1 MATSCKDAI
10 KAWETAEGKVAA
22 DSEDVRL
29 CPISLQM
36 PVIQKMDA
44 SLSGLK
50 KCKHLRLST
59 NSIDKITGL
68 NGMECLTILS
78 LGRNQLRKIEG
89 LDANCDTLEQLWV
102 SYNQIGTLAGIEKLH
117 NLTTLFMSNNKI
129 ADWKEVERLASLPK
143 LRDLLM
149 VGNPLWQ
156 THQAEGNWRVEMLK
170 RLPNIKVRWLP
181 ALTGGCGLGPS
192 GECPAPCTPRPSPCL
207 KPHDT
212 FHPTTPPTRPRLP
225 PHHTSH
231 TTKPTTPRNLPP
243 HNTSIAPRLLVR
255 ANLWPV
261 CAPRQN
267 LDGTLIDD
275 EEREQAKAELAG

>member
-10 KAWETAEGKVAA
+10 KMWETAEGKVAA
-22 DSEDVRL
+22 ESEDVRL
-29 CPISLQM
+29 CPISLQA

-44 SLSGLK
+44 ALSGLK

-78 LGRNQLRKIEG
+78 LGRNQLRKVDG
-89 LDANCDTLEQLWV
+89 LDANADTLEQLWV

-143 LRDLLM
+143 LRELLM
-149 VGNPLWQ
+149 VGNPLWH
-156 THQAEGNWRVEMLK
+156 THQAEGNWRVELLK

-181 ALTGGCGLGPS
+181 ALTGGCGFGPS

-207 KPHDT
+207 KPHPT
-212 FHPTTPPTRPRLP
+212 SHPTSHPTTPPTTQHLDCTAPPR
-225 PHHTSH
+225 S
-231 TTKPTTPRNLPP
+231 
-243 HNTSIAPRLLVR
+243 
-255 ANLWPV
+255 
-261 CAPRQN
+261 C
-267 LDGTLIDD
+267 
-275 EEREQAKAELAG
+275 

>member
-1 MATSCKDAI
+1 M
-10 KAWETAEGKVAA
+10 WETAEGKVAA

-29 CPISLQM
+29 CPISLQA

-44 SLSGLK
+44 ALSGLK

-78 LGRNQLRKIEG
+78 LGRNQLRKVEG

-117 NLTTLFMSNNKI
+117 NLQILFISNNKI

-149 VGNPLWQ
+149 VGNPLYVA
-156 THQAEGNWRVEMLK
+156 HMAEGNWRVELLK

-181 ALTGGCGLGPS
+181 APGRLLWLGPS
-192 GECPAPCTPRPSPCL
+192 GECPAPCAPRLSLPQDRTAPPPAPHLPLHHTSSSVLTCDLCVRLDRTSTAPSL
-207 KPHDT
+207 
-212 FHPTTPPTRPRLP
+212 TTMSGSRPRLSSP
-225 PHHTSH
+225 AES
-231 TTKPTTPRNLPP
+231 
-243 HNTSIAPRLLVR
+243 SASVLVG
-255 ANLWPV
+255 V
-261 CAPRQN
+261 
-267 LDGTLIDD
+267 DGRVGAI
-275 EEREQAKAELAG
+275 

>member
-170 RLPNIKVRWLP
+170 RLPNIKVRCLP
-181 ALTGGCGLGPS
+181 ALTGGCGLQLTES
-192 GECPAPCTPRPSPCL
+192 LSP
-207 KPHDT
+207 
-212 FHPTTPPTRPRLP
+212 F
-225 PHHTSH
+225 
-231 TTKPTTPRNLPP
+231 KPT
-243 HNTSIAPRLLVR
+243 
-255 ANLWPV
+255 
-261 CAPRQN
+261 
-267 LDGTLIDD
+267 D
-275 EEREQAKAELAG
+275 

>member
-1 MATSCKDAI
+1 MRREFKATDVEIVPCFTSPLCHSSAAALAMATSCKDAI
-10 KAWETAEGKVAA
+10 KMWETAEGKVAA

-29 CPISLQM
+29 CPISLQA

-44 SLSGLK
+44 ALSGLK

-78 LGRNQLRKIEG
+78 LGRNQLRKVEG

-117 NLTTLFMSNNKI
+117 NLQILFISNNKI

-149 VGNPLWQ
+149 VGNPLYVA
-156 THQAEGNWRVEMLK
+156 HMAEGNWRVELLK

-181 ALTGGCGLGPS
+181 APGRLLRLGPS
-192 GECPAPCTPRPSPCL
+192 GECPAPCAPRPSLCL
-207 KPHDT
+207 KKPHRT
-212 FHPTTPPTRPRLP
+212 SSSTAPATA
-225 PHHTSH
+225 PH
-231 TTKPTTPRNLPP
+231 
-243 HNTSIAPRLLVR
+243 LLVR
-255 ANLWPV
+255 SNL
-261 CAPRQN
+261 
-267 LDGTLIDD
+267 
-275 EEREQAKAELAG
+275 